1 MSTIIIF
8 VAILA
13 VLVLSH
19 EFGHFIVARRCGI
32 KVEEFGFGF
41 PPRLFGVQIK
51 NKKWRFVWG
60 NRELTPED
68 DAYGTVYSLNW
79 LPLGGFVKIKG
90 EDGVSND
97 PDSFSSKPIWRR
109 ALVIVAGVF
118 MNVVLAAALLSI
130 GYMVGLPQMTDEL
143 PDNVTV
149 QDRRVEIIQ
158 VLPGKPAETVGV
170 KDGDTVYKVGPLVQ
184 PRLKQMQDFVNVHK
198 QEEITFVFKRGEQ
211 LLEKKIT
218 PMVYADTGKG
228 GIGVAIAEVGV
239 VKYPWYK
246 AIYQG
251 IIATGLYLKEIVM
264 AFYFLIKGWIGGAAM
279 GEAVSGPVGIA
290 VMTGKVARL
299 GFIYLL
305 QFTAVLSLNLA
316 ILNILPIPAL
326 DGGRL
331 LFLGISK
338 VLRRPVTPKYE
349 QIAHTIGFMLLM
361 LLVLVVTIKDISA
374 FRGLFITFFHKI
386 F

>member
-1 MSTIIIF
+1 M
-8 VAILA
+8 
-13 VLVLSH
+13 
-19 EFGHFIVARRCGI
+19 
-32 KVEEFGFGF
+32 
-41 PPRLFGVQIK
+41 
-51 NKKWRFVWG
+51 
-60 NRELTPED
+60 
-68 DAYGTVYSLNW
+68 
-79 LPLGGFVKIKG
+79 
-90 EDGVSND
+90 
-97 PDSFSSKPIWRR
+97 
-109 ALVIVAGVF
+109 
-118 MNVVLAAALLSI
+118 
-130 GYMVGLPQMTDEL
+130 
-143 PDNVTV
+143 
-149 QDRRVEIIQ
+149 
-158 VLPGKPAETVGV
+158 
-170 KDGDTVYKVGPLVQ
+170 
-184 PRLKQMQDFVNVHK
+184 
-198 QEEITFVFKRGEQ
+198 
-211 LLEKKIT
+211 
-218 PMVYADTGKG
+218 
-228 GIGVAIAEVGV
+228 AIAEVGV

-251 IIATGLYLKEIVM
+251 IIATGLYLKEIVL
-264 AFYFLIKGWIGGAAM
+264 AFYFLIKGWLGGAAM

-331 LFLGISK
+331 LFLAISK

-349 QIAHTIGFMLLM
+349 QIAHAIGFMLLM